1 MVARAAEWA
10 PTTREEVTN
19 QMCALV
25 RREGGGGRGQMH
37 RERERE
43 GGEKERDLD
52 GERERGSSNYIP
64 SSPQ

>member
-19 QMCALV
+19 QMYALV
-25 RREGGGGRGQMH
+25 RREGGGGGRGQMH

-43 GGEKERDLD
+43 GG
-52 GERERGSSNYIP
+52 GGGSSNYIP